1 MLHRNID
8 FLAEKN
14 GATAICYTS
23 QARRPSQ
30 RDFRPRCAER
40 IGCHSTGAIGFAH
53 FGARHARVTSFD
65 VARKTN
71 LSLPQL
77 RRADLLGMLARSFR
91 QTQFSMTTVFGG
103 HLDFV
108 GIPAEPAKSSGL
120 PPAAR
125 RIKAYARRCSHLQPP
140 AVALLDRLPDCKR
153 TYVDDVANVHT

>member
-1 MLHRNID
+1 SLPDSTVTQSMLHRNID

-30 RDFRPRCAER
+30 RDFRPRC
-40 IGCHSTGAIGFAH
+40 
-53 FGARHARVTSFD
+53 
-65 VARKTN
+65 
-71 LSLPQL
+71 L
-77 RRADLLGMLARSFR
+77 R
-91 QTQFSMTTVFGG
+91 QTQFAMTTVFGG

-125 RIKAYARRCSHLQPP
+125 RIKAYARRCSPP
-140 AVALLDRLPDCKR
+140 STPGCCFA
-153 TYVDDVANVHT
+153 